1 MAHDPRN
8 NPTLPGLGGRTR
20 RRVEHSHTIRTF
32 RTDSPAEQRLSTL
45 GEVLRGLEATDTVSV
60 SMLLRRAL
68 AVYADHVAAVQATP
82 AMYAE
87 EMERVRQ
94 GSVIPSGR
102 KNWAYKPIEKR
113 VPNR

>member
-20 RRVEHSHTIRTF
+20 RRVEHSHTVRTF
-32 RTDSPAEQRLSTL
+32 RTDSPAEQRLYTL
-45 GEVLRGLEATDTVSV
+45 GAVLRGFEATDTVSV

-82 AMYAE
+82 ALIAE
-87 EMERVRQ
+87 EMDRVRQ
-94 GSVIPSGR
+94 GSVIPSGHR
-102 KNWAYKPIEKR
+102 TYAHKPLEKR
-113 VPNR
+113 VQQH